1 MSVLVKYAEIDEK
14 FSNAIDS
21 VFDRLKLLG
30 TGAPGNKIPD
40 DLICRVSIICYSPH
54 SS

>member
-1 MSVLVKYAEIDEK
+1 MSDLVKYAGVEN

-30 TGAPGNKIPD
+30 TGVPGNKIPD
-40 DLICRVSIICYSPH
+40 DYSSLVS
-54 SS
+54 